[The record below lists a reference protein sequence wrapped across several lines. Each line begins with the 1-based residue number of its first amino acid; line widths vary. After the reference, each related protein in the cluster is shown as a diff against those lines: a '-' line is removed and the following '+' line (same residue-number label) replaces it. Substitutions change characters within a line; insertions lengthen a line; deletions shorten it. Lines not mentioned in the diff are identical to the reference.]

1 MHDAPLMSAPKSH
14 QESRGRT
21 GEGENVNIDVTF
33 FVLPEEL
40 DIDAARRFVEAEDVE
55 QLRFVDGLDA
65 LDYAV
70 SPSSSD
76 RDDGESERA
85 TTVAAHAGRWI
96 EAFAV
101 LAGGGDPFFE
111 DRFANR
117 MRLRDGRELL
127 AVGFDLDGAQDPW
140 YEEVWSLASAHYA
153 DVARAMGVLLSDDFD
168 LEVQVKRT

>member
-1 MHDAPLMSAPKSH
+1 M
-14 QESRGRT
+14 
-21 GEGENVNIDVTF
+21 NIDVTL
-33 FVLPEEL
+33 FVLPDEL

-76 RDDGESERA
+76 GDDGESERA
-85 TTVAAHAGRWI
+85 TTIAAHAGRWI

-117 MRLRDGRELL
+117 RRLRDGRELL

-153 DVARAMGVLLSDDFD
+153 DVARVMGVLLSDDFD